1 MAIYNVHVCVHILQL
16 QCAYPMYMYN
26 AIVHEVI
33 TPGRSVQLWYSLVGI
48 LIID

>member
-1 MAIYNVHVCVHILQL
+1 MVIYNVHMCAHIL
-16 QCAYPMYMYN
+16 QCAYPMYKYN
-26 AIVHEVI
+26 AIVHDVI